1 MLNYFFVSSFSHVNL
16 SKAVCYSGIWVAHSV
31 KPQLFNTVDSGF
43 ESRWLQKVLWWKVA
57 RTMLLFQMSDLLCA
71 FVLNQKP
78 VFVPFHLN
86 FCSVLN
92 FWTYM
97 FILCTLCFCHFALP
111 ALRRPSRSSRARPRH
126 CCLQL
131 YLLLLLLLLLLLYS
145 SNGSLWQPYEG
156 NMGKWWNLAH
166 L

>member
-1 MLNYFFVSSFSHVNL
+1 MT
-16 SKAVCYSGIWVAHSV
+16 G
-31 KPQLFNTVDSGF
+31 
-43 ESRWLQKVLWWKVA
+43 LQEVLWSEAA
-57 RTMLLFQMSDLLCA
+57 RTLLLFQMSDLPCA
-71 FVLNQKP
+71 FVLNQKSM
-78 VFVPFHLN
+78 FVPFHLN

-131 YLLLLLLLLLLLYS
+131 YLGAEPEGLDPYCYCMFYYYYYYYYYYYS
-145 SNGSLWQPYEG
+145 SSLPMGVYGSPMKGTWENDEIWHTLRYG
-156 NMGKWWNLAH
+156 HK
-166 L
+166 